1 MPPPRSAPSSATK
14 NQKCKYAYR
23 LFISNLIQFE
33 FVVADPKVASP
44 QDVDDED
51 DEDEDDEIGDG
62 EEEEEED
69 EEDEDEDDEE
79 DDTDEDG
86 EDGVGQMRLKKRR
99 GAAQVTYFA
108 FYTSQMY
115 RPLYPV
121 L

>member
-1 MPPPRSAPSSATK
+1 VPLLLLPRTRNVSVLIVS
-14 NQKCKYAYR
+14 
-23 LFISNLIQFE
+23 FISNLIQCE
-33 FVVADPKVASP
+33 FFVADPKVASP
-44 QDVDDED
+44 QDDDDD
-51 DEDEDDEIGDG
+51 DEDEDEEIEDG

-69 EEDEDEDDEE
+69 EEDEDEEDEE